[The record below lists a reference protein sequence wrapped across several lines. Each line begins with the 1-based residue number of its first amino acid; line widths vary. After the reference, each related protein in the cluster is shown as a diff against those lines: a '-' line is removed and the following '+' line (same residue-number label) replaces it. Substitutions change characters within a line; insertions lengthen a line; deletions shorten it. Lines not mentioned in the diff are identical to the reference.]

1 MSFDT
6 FDPYGYIY
14 LNPGLEH
21 LIGDSV
27 ELAYTHFSN
36 SPEPRLKHDLVNEIP
51 SNFDYVIYYNL
62 NLQSISNTFNTPEY
76 SSCNYFDINDI
87 ERLAKIH
94 YAYSS
99 DPNKVF
105 TISPDFNPEL
115 YRVFHNV
122 PDELS
127 SSELYYD
134 YLNKKNSQEFAVGN
148 IEELGYHLRH
158 NVSLE
163 FNDLIVRGES
173 VHRGNLYV
181 DSNVY
186 VAGIVELSNNGLI
199 INGGSLQINADYANV
214 NSIIENNRII
224 QDDFITS
231 NIEIINDV
239 LIGNQ
244 LTVHS
249 IDTTSLNTTTLNTTT
264 IDTTSLIINGID
276 WNGHA
281 SNLYGLDQ
289 LALSALSNDL
299 PISAFSNDMGFQIGG
314 SDVSSES
321 VTTSNLSVLEI
332 ATFSNVVISNRLT
345 VNSIDILGHDWNGH
359 ASNLYGLDQLG
370 LSALS
375 NDLPLSAFSNDLSI
389 LDGDP
394 NISITTSNFT
404 VHDTAS
410 FSNVVISNS
419 LSVNN
424 IHIDETSLQ
433 PSVSNISLG
442 NDMHYFETT
451 FTSNIMLGSIPIS
464 QSNSTVTVD
473 GSVQADSFPQTSDKK
488 FKSNIKPVD
497 VTHSV
502 NGLEDVNIYEYNYL
516 NDYIPKIGVVAQE
529 IQAIFP
535 NLVRTQE
542 RFIKQH
548 SQTIATI
555 TENLTEF
562 FINIGINQF
571 PALNE
576 YCCIVL
582 VPITEDLEANISEIS
597 VEIIKVYDNTTT
609 IYSEQLKRL
618 HDSRFFIKGF
628 MTQYLSVDYTQ
639 LFCHLLIAYKELKNK
654 VSTII

>member
-21 LIGDSV
+21 LISDSV

-36 SPEPRLKHDLVNEIP
+36 SSEPRLKHDLVNEIP

-62 NLQSISNTFNTPEY
+62 NVQSILNTFDTPEY

-99 DPNKVF
+99 EPNKVF

-186 VAGIVELSNNGLI
+186 VAGIVELSNNELI

-214 NSIIENNRII
+214 NSIIANNRII

-239 LIGNQ
+239 IIGNQ
-244 LTVHS
+244 LTVDS
-249 IDTTSLNTTTLNTTT
+249 IVTNTLNTST
-264 IDTTSLIINGID
+264 IDTTSLIINNID

-289 LALSALSNDL
+289 LALSTMSNDL
-299 PISAFSNDMGFQIGG
+299 ILSPDFS
-314 SDVSSES
+314 
-321 VTTSNLSVLEI
+321 
-332 ATFSNVVISNRLT
+332 
-345 VNSIDILGHDWNGH
+345 SIDTINI
-359 ASNLYGLDQLG
+359 SNLYV
-370 LSALS
+370 S
-375 NDLPLSAFSNDLSI
+375 NTIEL
-389 LDGDP
+389 
-394 NISITTSNFT
+394 
-404 VHDTAS
+404 
-410 FSNVVISNS
+410 
-419 LSVNN
+419 NN
-424 IHIDETSLQ
+424 IHINQTSLQ

-451 FTSNIMLGSIPIS
+451 FTSNIMLGSIQLS

-497 VTHSV
+497 VSHSV
-502 NGLEDVNIYEYNYL
+502 NGLENVNIYEYNYL
-516 NDYIPKIGVVAQE
+516 NDYIPKIGVIAQE

-555 TENLTEF
+555 TEKLTEF
-562 FINIGINQF
+562 FINIGINQV
-571 PALNE
+571 PNLNE
-576 YCCIVL
+576 YCCIIL

-597 VEIIKVYDNTTT
+597 VEIIKSYDNTTT
-609 IYSEQLKRL
+609 IYSQQLKQFQ
-618 HDSRFFIKGF
+618 DSRFFIKGF
-628 MTQYLSVDYTQ
+628 VTQYLSVDYTQ
-639 LFCHLLIAYKELKNK
+639 LFCHLLIAYKDLKNK
-654 VSTII
+654 VSAIM

>member
-14 LNPGLEH
+14 LNPELEH
-21 LIGDSV
+21 LISDSV

-36 SPEPRLKHDLVNEIP
+36 SSEPRLKHDLVNEIP

-62 NLQSISNTFNTPEY
+62 NVQSILNTYDTPEY

-181 DSNVY
+181 DSNIY
-186 VAGIVELSNNGLI
+186 VAGIVELSNNELI
-199 INGGSLQINADYANV
+199 INGGSLQINADHANV
-214 NSIIENNRII
+214 NSIIANNRII

-231 NIEIINDV
+231 NIEIINNV
-239 LIGNQ
+239 IIGNQ
-244 LTVHS
+244 LTVDS
-249 IDTTSLNTTTLNTTT
+249 IVVTNTLNTST
-264 IDTTSLIINGID
+264 IDTTSLIINNID

-289 LALSALSNDL
+289 LALSAMSNDL
-299 PISAFSNDMGFQIGG
+299 ILSPDFS
-314 SDVSSES
+314 
-321 VTTSNLSVLEI
+321 
-332 ATFSNVVISNRLT
+332 
-345 VNSIDILGHDWNGH
+345 SIDTINI
-359 ASNLYGLDQLG
+359 SNLYV
-370 LSALS
+370 S
-375 NDLPLSAFSNDLSI
+375 NTIEL
-389 LDGDP
+389 
-394 NISITTSNFT
+394 
-404 VHDTAS
+404 
-410 FSNVVISNS
+410 
-419 LSVNN
+419 NN
-424 IHIDETSLQ
+424 IHINQTSLQ

-442 NDMHYFETT
+442 NYMHYFETT
-451 FTSNIMLGSIPIS
+451 FTSNIMLGSIQLS

-473 GSVQADSFPQTSDKK
+473 GSVQANSFPQTSDKK

-497 VTHSV
+497 VSHSV
-502 NGLEDVNIYEYNYL
+502 NGLENVNIYEYNYL
-516 NDYIPKIGVVAQE
+516 NDYIPKIGVIAQE

-548 SQTIATI
+548 LQTIATI

-562 FINIGINQF
+562 FINIGINQV
-571 PALNE
+571 PNLNE
-576 YCCIVL
+576 YCCIIL

-597 VEIIKVYDNTTT
+597 VEIIKIYDNTTT
-609 IYSEQLKRL
+609 IYSHQLKQFQ
-618 HDSRFFIKGF
+618 DGRFFIKGF
-628 MTQYLSVDYTQ
+628 VTQYLSVDYTQ
-639 LFCHLLIAYKELKNK
+639 LFCHLLIAYKDLKNK
-654 VSTII
+654 VSAIM